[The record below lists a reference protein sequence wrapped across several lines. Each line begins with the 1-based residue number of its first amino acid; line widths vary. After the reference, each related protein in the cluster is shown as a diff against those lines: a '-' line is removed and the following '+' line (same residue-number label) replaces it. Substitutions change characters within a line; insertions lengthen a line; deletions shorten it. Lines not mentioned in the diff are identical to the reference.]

1 MNKNTLRTAIF
12 LLILSIGFFG
22 ISRNYKFNQ
31 KTLKANSL
39 ETTQNENNAPLDKL
53 RIPIF
58 MYHHIDYFNDST
70 EHERI
75 LTYIGT
81 TSEKLRKQLDLL
93 QKLGY
98 ETIVFKDVDEGN
110 IPKKPIIL
118 TFDDSYDDFYTKA
131 YPELL
136 KRKMK
141 AITYVITDK
150 LNSTGYLTTDQLR
163 EMRNNGIEIAS
174 HTLSHPDLKTLT
186 DEELKK
192 EISDS
197 KTFLEKL
204 LNEKVLSFAYP
215 FGKYNLRIRKVV
227 EDAGYKYATTVNPG
241 NASFKEPLD
250 LQRYK
255 VYSDTDINNYIK

>member
-1 MNKNTLRTAIF
+1 
-12 LLILSIGFFG
+12 
-22 ISRNYKFNQ
+22 
-31 KTLKANSL
+31 
-39 ETTQNENNAPLDKL
+39 
-53 RIPIF
+53 
-58 MYHHIDYFNDST
+58 
-70 EHERI
+70 

-93 QKLGY
+93 HEFGY
-98 ETIVFKDVDEGN
+98 ETIVFKDIEEGN

-136 KRKMK
+136 KKKMK

-150 LNSTGYLTTDQLR
+150 LDTEGYLTTNQLR

-174 HTLSHPDLKTLT
+174 HTLTHPDLKTLT
-186 DEELKK
+186 DEELRK
-192 EISDS
+192 EIFDS
-197 KTFLEKL
+197 KAFLEKL

-241 NASFKEPLD
+241 NATFKEPLD

-255 VYSDTDINNYIK
+255 VYSDTDINNYLSRP